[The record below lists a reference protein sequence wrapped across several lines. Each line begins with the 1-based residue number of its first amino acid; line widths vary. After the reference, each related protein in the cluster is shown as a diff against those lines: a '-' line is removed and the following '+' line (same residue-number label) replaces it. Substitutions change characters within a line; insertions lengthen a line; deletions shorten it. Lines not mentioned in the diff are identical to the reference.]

1 MLSSCRY
8 IFGNDQAI
16 LRAARQTARLCLTNG
31 AIEVPRPCHDRR
43 DHVTCDAE
51 TLPSAPDVEAWRSGS
66 NGMAAQ
72 AVGGTV

>member
-31 AIEVPRPCHDRR
+31 AIEVPPKIDRA
-43 DHVTCDAE
+43 TCNRVLP
-51 TLPSAPDVEAWRSGS
+51 TLKLG
-66 NGMAAQ
+66 AAGWQ
-72 AVGGTV
+72 